1 MQNNERQRS
10 VHSPQNSTQR
20 HITQLFGGVAAGR
33 EKLNYSII
41 QFSVRLPRC
50 LVKFIIM
57 TNIIFVRAAREL
69 IMLQF
74 STKFNFRSATDTI
87 WLRTFDLH
95 SMAMCK
101 KKTKKNI
108 FRVCPIQ
115 NSNINFIFDR
125 IDTAIAKT
133 QHNRVE
139 TNKKYNM
146 S

>member
-101 KKTKKNI
+101 TKTAKKKTKKI
-108 FRVCPIQ
+108 FFEFVQFKIQ
-115 NSNINFIFDR
+115 ISILYLIES
-125 IDTAIAKT
+125 IL
-133 QHNRVE
+133 Q
-139 TNKKYNM
+139 
-146 S
+146 